1 MGKEKDQRGKRE
13 LPLYGCFVNSGWRED
28 GMANVLVVRRMENG
42 LLKFACYLVD
52 IWGLGLKDVF
62 GNFNFSERRLRR
74 DFFERLERNTTE
86 RFIQIDPSL
95 AKKLVWGGV
104 EYARQNGFKVPQEFS
119 SWEDVI
125 GEPEADTCDWP
136 VLFGVDGR
144 PMIIGEEEER
154 DLNHRLRQGPD
165 DEDEDEDLYE
175 EDEDE
180 IDDEDLYEDDDDE
193 DLLFDDDEE
202 EEDEEL
208 EEYYEESDEADEI
221 LEVNDYLIEEFEDYL
236 KSRRFNRAAIAN
248 HVEYLMLFS
257 DDYLVGFEKGSLNE
271 ISKEE
276 VVDQFLGEY
285 FIRKVCEGKDDLEQM
300 IRSLKSFYGF
310 MAEREEGTIEEVRN
324 AKEIIIYLG
333 KEERQLYKK
342 WKQWQKGD
350 VN

>member
-1 MGKEKDQRGKRE
+1 
-13 LPLYGCFVNSGWRED
+13 
-28 GMANVLVVRRMENG
+28 MANVLVVRRMENG

-125 GEPEADTCDWP
+125 GEPEAETGDWP
-136 VLFGVDGR
+136 VLFGVDGK
-144 PMIIGEEEER
+144 PMIIGEER
-154 DLNHRLRQGPD
+154 DLNHRIRKGPGNGEDDEVDDDDDLYEDDQDETDDDDLYED
-165 DEDEDEDLYE
+165 DEDED
-175 EDEDE
+175 
-180 IDDEDLYEDDDDE
+180 
-193 DLLFDDDEE
+193 LFFDDDDEE
-202 EEDEEL
+202 EEEEEEDEEF

-236 KSRRFNRAAIAN
+236 KSRRLNRAAIAN

-257 DDYLVGFEKGSLNE
+257 DDYLVGFEKGSFNE

-276 VVDQFLGEY
+276 VVDQFLGDY

-300 IRSLKSFYGF
+300 IRSLKIFYGF
-310 MAEREEGTIEEVRN
+310 LAERDEGTIEEVRN
-324 AKEIIIYLG
+324 AKEIVTYLG

-342 WKQWQKGD
+342 WKQWEKGD
-350 VN
+350 CN